1 MVGVSVEVLDE
12 VLEKLYDV
20 LLDLLAIA
28 EKPDTKQV
36 LNIASRVFSI
46 VKELR
51 RLSTKPKVEQVVK
64 PVESVTISEVL
75 LKLMKPGVRYSVND
89 LVSMVQEEMRKYGY
103 SVKYSGILIALSR
116 LTKKGKLKRVEI
128 GLYEL
133 A

>member
-1 MVGVSVEVLDE
+1 MVEVGVEVLDE

-20 LLDLLAIA
+20 LLDLLVIA

-36 LNIASRVFSI
+36 LNIASRLSNI

-51 RLSTKPKVEQVVK
+51 RLSTKPKVEQVVR

-103 SVKYSGILIALSR
+103 TVKYSGILTTLSR